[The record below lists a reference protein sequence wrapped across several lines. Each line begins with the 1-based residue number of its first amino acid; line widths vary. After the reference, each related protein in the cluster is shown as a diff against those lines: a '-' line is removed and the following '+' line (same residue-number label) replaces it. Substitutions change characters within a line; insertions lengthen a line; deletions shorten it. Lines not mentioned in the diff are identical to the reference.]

1 MAASIRGVSVLTDKA
16 RRLISEPNIVHLATA
31 MEDGSPQVSPIWADV
46 NGDLIEFNTAA
57 GRVKERN
64 MRRDPRVAFSVVDR
78 DDPYERATVRGR
90 VVEIVEGDEARAHID
105 KMAKKYLGTDEY
117 PWYKGEVRLI
127 VRVEPERCSD

>member
-1 MAASIRGVSVLTDKA
+1 VAALSDKA
-16 RRLISEPNIVHLATA
+16 RRFISGPNIVHLATV

-46 NGDLIEFNTAA
+46 NDGLIEFNTAA
-57 GRVKERN
+57 DRVKERN

-78 DDPYERATVRGR
+78 NDPYERATVRGR
-90 VVEIVEGDEARAHID
+90 VVEMVEGDEARAHID

-117 PWYKGEVRLI
+117 PWYKGETRII